1 MNGQMKPDMS
11 GMPYYEQSLLRSSR
25 EAAALPLRMARLDC
39 CSLID
44 DTPISDI
51 RGMPRERHV
60 KTGRDSR
67 QKKSKKKAKK
77 QARKCKRK

>member
-1 MNGQMKPDMS
+1 MHLENCTYRKKWNLS
-11 GMPYYEQSLLRSSR
+11 K
-25 EAAALPLRMARLDC
+25 
-39 CSLID
+39 ID

-67 QKKSKKKAKK
+67 QKKSKKKASKK
-77 QARKCKRK
+77 MQAKVNTTRPSFVTLNKGEGQAEKSAGRMPWH